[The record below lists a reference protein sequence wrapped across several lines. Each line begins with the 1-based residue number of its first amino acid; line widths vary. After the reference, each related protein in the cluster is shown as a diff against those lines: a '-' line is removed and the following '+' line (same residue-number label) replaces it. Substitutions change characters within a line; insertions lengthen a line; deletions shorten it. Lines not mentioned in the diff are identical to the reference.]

1 MVATRAIFVNEVRNH
16 LPLSLSLSVSLRGS
30 NNFST
35 RDQVESE
42 RKVKMN
48 EQEEERGYRFSWT
61 KMNRN
66 AVLFDRVFRK
76 IKRRL

>member
-48 EQEEERGYRFSWT
+48 EQEEERGYRFSRFFVDEDES
-61 KMNRN
+61 KCGFVRSSF
-66 AVLFDRVFRK
+66 A
-76 IKRRL
+76 